1 MRPRGPLR
9 RRRSLLAVGLLVASC
24 AAPGISTPFAP
35 AGGGGGEGGRGAAVL
50 VVYFSRTGHTRTMAE
65 AVAEGARAVA
75 GTRVRLATVAEA
87 TIEEVLAADAVVVG
101 SPVYNANVAPEVQS
115 FINAWPFEGAPLRGK
130 VGAAFVTGGGISAG
144 EEAVQ
149 LALLRSMLV
158 FGMVVVGGPDWT
170 GAFGASAVTGEP
182 PFGPGAEGA
191 VDERFLEKARA
202 LGRRVAGVA
211 GRLRGASAAPL
222 AGEPPR

>member
-1 MRPRGPLR
+1 MRSRGPLR
-9 RRRSLLAVGLLVASC
+9 SRRRHLLATCLLLASC
-24 AAPGISTPFAP
+24 TAPGISPPSAL
-35 AGGGGGEGGRGAAVL
+35 AREGGGGEGGDGASVL
-50 VVYFSRTGHTRTMAE
+50 VVYFSRTGHTRAMAE
-65 AVAEGARAVA
+65 AVAGGARAVA

-87 TIEEVLAADAVVVG
+87 TVDDVLAADAVILG

-115 FINAWPFEGAPLRGK
+115 FINSWPFEGSPLRDK

-149 LALLRSMLV
+149 LGLLRSMLV

-182 PFGPGAEGA
+182 PFDAAGAGA

-202 LGRRVAGVA
+202 LGRRVAEVA
-211 GRLRGASAAPL
+211 GRLRVS
-222 AGEPPR
+222 RR